1 MTEKQISFSGLNL
14 TPYSDISPDGQLS
27 ASVGLEIHDG
37 SIRPSVLAGEK
48 YILPQSHNSAKLLYI
63 HSATSYSHFI
73 FQDGLSLY
81 WADVNNKGELSLTLL
96 DESIPASSLLSVG
109 NTLVA
114 FAEDGMHYFLWKN
127 GNYKYLGQK
136 PPEPLLV
143 FSLHSTV
150 RRSGEFE
157 LYKKEQMWINGDK
170 WQIKDE
176 YVQGIS
182 TKVHAEI
189 NKYIAEQQEDGY
201 FIFPFFV
208 RYAYR
213 LYDGSVIMQSAP
225 VLMLPNDSGAPVVV
239 SKIERLSQVIFTGIG
254 YISSFCSWL
263 SYACANNDKEAIQEW
278 GDIIKGV
285 DIFISSQFYTFY
297 TDGEIDMSQ
306 SLLKDL
312 PQGKSNTYGYIM
324 DDLSEYSY
332 PPRPFSEAYDRKFGN
347 EAAATYAWGME
358 VRNEFKEEICNAS
371 LFYHV
376 KTLELDELSSDIRY
390 LFGAEGD
397 MDHILSNLELRET
410 LTDDYMTHDIIIPD
424 FSTTYNS
431 RLHIA
436 NVKRTFFK
444 GFNPMCIS
452 QFLGRGDSSVSI
464 YTYIH
469 GSNGDVV
476 VKSNTEVL
484 EQILPVYLFYPDTDA
499 YKMVIVVGS
508 MVFEYPLAEHPTLN
522 GAYFCSLLKNT
533 NESSAS
539 VPSVTPL
546 QSEELS
552 NKMFVSEVGNP
563 FYFPLNGVYTIGNG
577 DIYAMCPVTTAIS
590 QGQFGQFP
598 MLLFCSDGNYA
609 MSVNSEGFYSTISP
623 IQRDVCLNSR
633 SITQMDSEVL
643 FISSRG
649 VMITNGASID
659 CISQALQGVFEPV
672 PEEIGTNMEMIDKPP
687 IELIKTAMIA
697 YDYAN
702 QRIIFMLKDMDTSFV
717 LSLPENRW
725 NTAVFGRV
733 KSVVNIFP
741 YSYVHIED
749 RIVRLTDIYDYSS
762 EVINKGIVVTRAL
775 KLDTLQLKRLMDMSV
790 QGIFSGK
797 QKMILFASQDGK
809 KWYKIGETQARRVG
823 AIRGR
828 YFKYY
833 RIALETALTAKE
845 NISGIRLIYDIM
857 PEKRLR

>member
-189 NKYIAEQQEDGY
+189 NKYIAEQQKDGY

-436 NVKRTFFK
+436 NVKRTF
-444 GFNPMCIS
+444 S
-452 QFLGRGDSSVSI
+452 RDSI
-464 YTYIH
+464 
-469 GSNGDVV
+469 
-476 VKSNTEVL
+476 
-484 EQILPVYLFYPDTDA
+484 PCVYHNF
-499 YKMVIVVGS
+499 
-508 MVFEYPLAEHPTLN
+508 
-522 GAYFCSLLKNT
+522 
-533 NESSAS
+533 
-539 VPSVTPL
+539 
-546 QSEELS
+546 
-552 NKMFVSEVGNP
+552 
-563 FYFPLNGVYTIGNG
+563 
-577 DIYAMCPVTTAIS
+577 
-590 QGQFGQFP
+590 
-598 MLLFCSDGNYA
+598 
-609 MSVNSEGFYSTISP
+609 
-623 IQRDVCLNSR
+623 
-633 SITQMDSEVL
+633 
-643 FISSRG
+643 
-649 VMITNGASID
+649 
-659 CISQALQGVFEPV
+659 
-672 PEEIGTNMEMIDKPP
+672 
-687 IELIKTAMIA
+687 
-697 YDYAN
+697 
-702 QRIIFMLKDMDTSFV
+702 
-717 LSLPENRW
+717 
-725 NTAVFGRV
+725 
-733 KSVVNIFP
+733 
-741 YSYVHIED
+741 
-749 RIVRLTDIYDYSS
+749 
-762 EVINKGIVVTRAL
+762 
-775 KLDTLQLKRLMDMSV
+775 
-790 QGIFSGK
+790 
-797 QKMILFASQDGK
+797 
-809 KWYKIGETQARRVG
+809 
-823 AIRGR
+823 
-828 YFKYY
+828 
-833 RIALETALTAKE
+833 
-845 NISGIRLIYDIM
+845 
-857 PEKRLR
+857 